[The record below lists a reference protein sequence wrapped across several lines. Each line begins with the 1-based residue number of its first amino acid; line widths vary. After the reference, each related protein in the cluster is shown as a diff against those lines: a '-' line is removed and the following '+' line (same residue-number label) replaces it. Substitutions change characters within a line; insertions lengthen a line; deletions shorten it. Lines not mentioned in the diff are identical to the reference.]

1 MPRFRYMLI
10 DEDGT
15 RIGRFETELVQ
26 WRVGDTF
33 EFEGAPWRIVEMLP
47 EVSTAVAYLGVW
59 IIAPT

>member
-1 MPRFRYMLI
+1 MLI